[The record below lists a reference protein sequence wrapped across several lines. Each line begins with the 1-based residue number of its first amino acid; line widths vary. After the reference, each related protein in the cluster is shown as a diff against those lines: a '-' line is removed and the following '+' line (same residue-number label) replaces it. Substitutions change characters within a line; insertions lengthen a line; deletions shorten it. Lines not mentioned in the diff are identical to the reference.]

1 MYDVG
6 NKAEKTSLKETN
18 LRREED
24 RRINTKRHY
33 NNNPYLLTV
42 IRFYGTGNDRV
53 RGKISFCFEYN
64 FIFS

>member
-33 NNNPYLLTV
+33 NNP
-42 IRFYGTGNDRV
+42 
-53 RGKISFCFEYN
+53 
-64 FIFS
+64 